1 MISILGALI
10 IVKFKSRKSKFTP
23 IIEEE
28 IEEPVRNSP
37 CTEDEDYNED
47 FGRLHGNLA
56 TQMYETCDKWKNISL
71 IRIILN
77 WNEH

>member
-1 MISILGALI
+1 MISIIGGLI
-10 IVKFKSRKSKFTP
+10 IAKFKSRKSKFTP

-37 CTEDEDYNED
+37 CTEDVDYNED

-56 TQMYETCDKWKNISL
+56 TQMYETCDK
-71 IRIILN
+71 
-77 WNEH
+77 

>member
-10 IVKFKSRKSKFTP
+10 VVKFKSRKSKFTP
-23 IIEEE
+23 IIEAE

-56 TQMYETCDKWKNISL
+56 TQMYETCDK
-71 IRIILN
+71 
-77 WNEH
+77 

>member
-1 MISILGALI
+1 M
-10 IVKFKSRKSKFTP
+10 P

-56 TQMYETCDKWKNISL
+56 TQMYNEDFGRLHGNLATQMYETCDK
-71 IRIILN
+71 
-77 WNEH
+77 

>member
-1 MISILGALI
+1 MILILGALI
-10 IVKFKSRKSKFTP
+10 MLKFKSRKSKFTP

-56 TQMYETCDKWKNISL
+56 TQMYETCDK
-71 IRIILN
+71 
-77 WNEH
+77 

>member
-10 IVKFKSRKSKFTP
+10 IVKLKSRKSKFTP

-56 TQMYETCDKWKNISL
+56 TQMYETCDK
-71 IRIILN
+71 
-77 WNEH
+77 

>member
-37 CTEDEDYNED
+37 CVEDEDYNED

-56 TQMYETCDKWKNISL
+56 TQMYETCDK
-71 IRIILN
+71 
-77 WNEH
+77 

>member
-28 IEEPVRNSP
+28 IEEPVRNSS

-56 TQMYETCDKWKNISL
+56 TQMYETCDK
-71 IRIILN
+71 
-77 WNEH
+77 